1 MNFPSLETFKLGQN
15 PNPCCGGV
23 PSALFLAP
31 SSNVNVLNYMREKYA
46 HIFHVSMYNAEIP
59 LYYLPLNLVSG
70 HIHDCLA
77 YNNPWLEVESARAGE
92 YADRLTERIRRENGL
107 EPNGCGI
114 AIMDFNDPTLVVDY
128 YPIDPDKEISPQ
140 LNEWTHYL
148 MAKVHM
154 SNISMATVAIER
166 GKVSRIDDA
175 ICVDV
180 PRKMVIRMSKD
191 FTPKPSDDLFDAEG
205 YELAE
210 EIRLRMNILRER
222 GFVKLLGEIVE
233 EMQGSDRGLSRL
245 VVTSDYR
252 IFLSDWGNREVV
264 MLPLPKTIFLLFL
277 NHPEGILFKEL
288 IDYREEMLAIY
299 KRITQ
304 REHIDDVLQSIDALC
319 DPMNNSINEKCSR
332 IRAAFL
338 EVVAPHMADSYY
350 IIGKRGGAKRIAL
363 ERKLVI
369 LP

>member
-1 MNFPSLETFKLGQN
+1 
-15 PNPCCGGV
+15 
-23 PSALFLAP
+23 
-31 SSNVNVLNYMREKYA
+31 
-46 HIFHVSMYNAEIP
+46 
-59 LYYLPLNLVSG
+59 
-70 HIHDCLA
+70 
-77 YNNPWLEVESARAGE
+77 
-92 YADRLTERIRRENGL
+92 
-107 EPNGCGI
+107 
-114 AIMDFNDPTLVVDY
+114 
-128 YPIDPDKEISPQ
+128 
-140 LNEWTHYL
+140 
-148 MAKVHM
+148 
-154 SNISMATVAIER
+154 
-166 GKVSRIDDA
+166 
-175 ICVDV
+175 
-180 PRKMVIRMSKD
+180 MSKD

-233 EMQGSDRGLSRL
+233 EMQGADRGLSRL

-288 IDYREEMLAIY
+288 IDYRQEMLVIY

-332 IRAAFL
+332 IRSAFL